1 MTDTTRPLADLRG
14 RTLLITG
21 ASSGLGAHF
30 ARAAVAAG
38 AAVAL
43 AARRAD
49 RLADLVADLTRDG
62 GRAAAI
68 TMDVADEASVAAGY
82 DAAEAALGPVDS
94 VLANAGL
101 NVPGSA
107 IDLTAADFDQIMSV
121 NLRGVFL
128 TAREGARRMIASG
141 SKEKGNGRIV
151 LVGSVGS
158 HRVLPGLTAYSTSK
172 AGVLMMGKSLA
183 REWATRGINVN
194 TILPGWIKTEL
205 NTEWLES
212 ASGEKL
218 IGSFPRRRVM
228 VPADLDGITLYLLS
242 DASRTITGGGFELD
256 DGQSL

>member
-1 MTDTTRPLADLRG
+1 MTKTASALADLRG

-30 ARAAVAAG
+30 ARAAVTAG

-49 RLADLVADLTRDG
+49 RLADLVADLTREG
-62 GRAAAI
+62 GRAAAVS
-68 TMDVADEASVAAGY
+68 MDVTDEGSIAAGY
-82 DAAEAALGPVDS
+82 DAAEAALGPIDS

-101 NVPGSA
+101 NVPSSA
-107 IDLTAADFDQIMSV
+107 IDISADDFDRIMSV

-128 TAREGARRMIASG
+128 TAREGARRMIANG

-158 HRVLPGLTAYSTSK
+158 HRVLSGLTAYSTSK

-194 TILPGWIKTEL
+194 TIMPGWIKTEL

-212 ASGEKL
+212 PGGEKL
-218 IGSFPRRRVM
+218 IASFPRRRVM
-228 VPADLDGITLYLLS
+228 VPADLDGIVLYLLS
-242 DASRTITGGGFELD
+242 DASRAITGGGFELD

>member
-1 MTDTTRPLADLRG
+1 MTNQTRPLADLNG
-14 RTLLITG
+14 RVLLITG
-21 ASSGLGAHF
+21 ASSGLGAHL
-30 ARAAVAAG
+30 ARAAASAG

-49 RLADLVADLTRDG
+49 RLEHLVGEITSTG
-62 GRAAAI
+62 GRAAAVS
-68 TMDVADEASVAAGY
+68 MDVADEGSIAAGFG
-82 DAAEAALGPVDS
+82 AAEQALGPVNS

-101 NVPGSA
+101 NIASA
-107 IDLTAADFDQIMSV
+107 ALDLSADDFDQIMSV

-128 TAREGARRMIASG
+128 TAREGARRMVAGG
-141 SKEKGNGRIV
+141 SKDKGDGRIV

-183 REWATRGINVN
+183 REWAMRGINVN
-194 TILPGWIKTEL
+194 TIMPGWIKTEL

-212 ASGEKL
+212 PGGEKL
-218 IGSFPRRRVM
+218 IASFPRRRVM
-228 VPADLDGITLYLLS
+228 MPEDLDGITLYLLS
-242 DASRTITGGGFELD
+242 DASRAITGGGFELD